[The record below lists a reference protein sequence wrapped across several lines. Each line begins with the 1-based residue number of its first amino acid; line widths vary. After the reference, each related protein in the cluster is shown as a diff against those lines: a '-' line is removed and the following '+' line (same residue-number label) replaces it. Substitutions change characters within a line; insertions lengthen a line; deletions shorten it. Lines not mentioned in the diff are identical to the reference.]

1 MQLSNSIVINNSL
14 HKFVIKHV
22 ISVVALS
29 KDTEEFIREE
39 TEVRTVNRIR
49 VR

>member
-29 KDTEEFIREE
+29 KDTKEFIGEE